1 MKMTL
6 QVTFR
11 NIESSPIVEEW
22 IRAEA
27 AKLETFYSQIMSCRV
42 AVEIPHR
49 HHKKG
54 TPSHI
59 RIDLTLP
66 GGEIVVKRE
75 PSLSSRT
82 RRLGEREIKKDL
94 EVNIPHKNL
103 RLAINDAFKAVARR
117 LQDYARRQRGDI
129 KSHAPLRVARVSKIL
144 PDEGYGFLTSDDGRG
159 IYFHKNSV
167 LNRAF
172 PRLKVGTTVTFV
184 EEPGEKGPQAS
195 TIRVVGKGRIVP
207 AAKQAAASAD

>member
-1 MKMTL
+1 MKLPL

-11 NIESSPIVEEW
+11 NIESSPMVEEW

-42 AVEIPHR
+42 VVEIPHR
-49 HHKKG
+49 HQKKG
-54 TPSHI
+54 ALSHI
-59 RIDLTLP
+59 RVDLTLP

-82 RRLGEREIKKDL
+82 RRLGEREMKKDL
-94 EVNIPHKNL
+94 EVNISHTNL
-103 RLAINDAFKAVARR
+103 RLAINDAFKAASRR

-129 KSHAPLRVARVSKIL
+129 KRHARLSVARVSKIL
-144 PDEGYGFLTSDDGRG
+144 PDEGFGFLTADDGRG

-172 PRLKVGTTVTFV
+172 SRLKVGTTVTFV
-184 EEPGEKGPQAS
+184 EEPGERGPQAS
-195 TIRVVGKGRIVP
+195 TVRVVGKGRTLP
-207 AAKQAAASAD
+207 AAKRAAASAD